1 MSRTSR
7 VGMRLLKVYVFAA
20 ASLLIVVTL
29 SAFQNQAQRT
39 RFEVIDVERMNI
51 VEKDGKVRIVLSNK
65 ARFPGLMVRGQDNP
79 YPRDVAG
86 IVLINENG
94 TEYGTL
100 ATQTRRASGDFG
112 AYSGLR
118 FGAFGQGQGVGML
131 YDDDNGQREAGV
143 FITDAPTTA
152 AAQLLERVQAARAK
166 PEGQERTRALEEVN
180 AWARAQ
186 GIFRQRLRAQTT
198 RDRSAII
205 ELADTLQRPRLRMV
219 VDSVGGARL
228 EFLGDSGQV
237 VRAIRASSSSTAAQ
251 RSLTGI

>member
-1 MSRTSR
+1 MGRLSR

-29 SAFQNQAQRT
+29 TAFQNQAQST
-39 RFEVIDVERMNI
+39 RFQVIDVERINI
-51 VEKDGKVRIVLSNK
+51 VEKDGKVRIVLANK

-86 IVLINENG
+86 IAFINEDG

-100 ATQTRRASGDFG
+100 TTETRRASGDFG

-118 FGAFGQGQGVGML
+118 WGSFGQGQGVGML

-152 AAQLLERVQAARAK
+152 ASQLLERGKAVQQMAEGRAKARAMAELRRA
-166 PEGQERTRALEEVN
+166 EGPRRITV
-180 AWARAQ
+180 ARMKDQSAAVELSDPQ
-186 GIFRQRLRAQTT
+186 GK
-198 RDRSAII
+198 
-205 ELADTLQRPRLRMV
+205 PRLRLV
-219 VDSVGGARL
+219 VGPGGAPRVD
-228 EFLGDSGQV
+228 FLDATGRVTRTLSGSPETSP
-237 VRAIRASSSSTAAQ
+237 R
-251 RSLTGI
+251 

>member
-1 MSRTSR
+1 MGRTSR
-7 VGMRLLKVYVFAA
+7 VGMRLLEVYVFAA

-29 SAFQNQAQRT
+29 TAFQNQSQRT
-39 RFEVIDVERMNI
+39 RFEVIDVERLNI

-65 ARFPGLMVRGQDNP
+65 ARFPGLMVRGEANP

-86 IVLINENG
+86 IVLINEDG

-118 FGAFGQGQGVGML
+118 FGAFGQAQGVGML

-152 AAQLLERVQAARAK
+152 ASQLLERGKAVQQMPEGPAKARAMAELRRA
-166 PEGQERTRALEEVN
+166 EG
-180 AWARAQ
+180 ARRITVA
-186 GIFRQRLRAQTT
+186 RMK
-198 RDRSAII
+198 DRSAAV
-205 ELADTLQRPRLRMV
+205 ELSDPQGKPRLRLV
-219 VDSVGGARL
+219 VDPAGAPRVD
-228 EFLGDSGQV
+228 FLDATGRVTRTLSG
-237 VRAIRASSSSTAAQ
+237 STAPSP
-251 RSLTGI
+251 R